1 MATLTYNPNDPEAPE
16 FTEQEQ
22 ADIQLGEQIQ
32 QAEQQLLAGKYKNAQ
47 DLEQAYIELQ
57 GKLGQQNEPD
67 EEQPVSE
74 DSESEE
80 TEEEEQV
87 EEAPEE
93 EVVEEAPQLT
103 QEDITTLQ
111 NIVGGEK
118 QYNEMLEWAAE
129 SINQQEIDMF
139 NHVMEMEDSYACFF
153 AIHALNNAYRNAVG
167 FEGKMLTGKAAAETP
182 DVFRSQAEL
191 VAAMD
196 DPRYEKDP
204 AYRLDVETKLAN
216 SNLVF

>member
-1 MATLTYNPNDPEAPE
+1 MATLTYNPNDPEASE

-22 ADIQLGEQIQ
+22 QDIQLGEQIQ

-80 TEEEEQV
+80 TEEEEV
-87 EEAPEE
+87 EETDEGEE
-93 EVVEEAPQLT
+93 EEGTYLT
-103 QEDITTLQ
+103 QEDVTTLQ

-129 SINQQEIDMF
+129 NINQQEVDMF

-167 FEGKMLTGKAAAETP
+167 YEGKMLTGKAAADTK

-204 AYRLDVETKLAN
+204 AYRMDVEQKLSR